1 MPALLSIALLA
12 GCAKPV
18 DRESPVVP
26 TADTPRLPDGK
37 GGVRKTGNP
46 YMVDGRW
53 YNPIQQA
60 DVSYDE
66 TGIASWYGR
75 DFHGKATANGE
86 QYDMHSLSAAH
97 KTLPLPTLVRV
108 TNLDNGR
115 SLIVRVND
123 RGPFVKDRLIDLSY
137 AAAKEL
143 AFDKQGTARV
153 RVQTLDIPATAPL
166 PPANIAVTPP
176 VRPAPPQPQPPA
188 ATGNIFVQ
196 LGSFS
201 SQENARRQQ
210 AMLLPRHPETRL
222 MPFKAADKTFYRV
235 RLGPYNHMQMI
246 EQTLQALKQ
255 EGFNNP
261 MVIIE

>member
-1 MPALLSIALLA
+1 
-12 GCAKPV
+12 
-18 DRESPVVP
+18 
-26 TADTPRLPDGK
+26 
-37 GGVRKTGNP
+37 
-46 YMVDGRW
+46 MVDGRW
-53 YNPIQQA
+53 YQPIQQA

-66 TGIASWYGR
+66 TGTASWYGR

-115 SLIVRVND
+115 SLVVRVND

-143 AFDKQGTARV
+143 DFDKQGTAHV

-166 PPANIAVTPP
+166 PRTNATVVPPA
-176 VRPAPPQPQPPA
+176 RPAPPQPPA
-188 ATGNIFVQ
+188 ATTATGNIFVQ

-210 AMLLPRHPETRL
+210 ALLLPQHPETRL
-222 MPFKAADKTFYRV
+222 MPFRVADKTFYRV
-235 RLGPYNHMQMI
+235 RLGPYNHMHVI

-255 EGFNNP
+255 EGYNNP